1 MIEIDPKKDLIE
13 ENKNLAN
20 QVDVLKMAKR
30 NGVILFAVF
39 ALIYSAFVWLSYV
52 CSSQTESFQI
62 DCFVPMI
69 SFITLI
75 FAFFTLIK
83 KSFFKKYGLKCS
95 IISAFFLTSKKIKE
109 IKIQIKRNE
118 KEIEKCDGSIIRI
131 I

>member
-30 NGVILFAVF
+30 KGVILFAVF

-75 FAFFTLIK
+75 FAFFTL
-83 KSFFKKYGLKCS
+83 FG
-95 IISAFFLTSKKIKE
+95 
-109 IKIQIKRNE
+109 
-118 KEIEKCDGSIIRI
+118 
-131 I
+131 